1 MPKYHFQALSEFAR
15 RGKAGTVALYS
26 AEIR

>member
-1 MPKYHFQALSEFAR
+1 MPEYRFQALSEFAR

-26 AEIR
+26 AEIG